1 LNVDYEHNF
10 QRKEKE
16 TRKASLMIQANKRE
30 SEMYIIQKVVKK
42 DKAFTF
48 AVIQGSQT
56 PESST
61 QRSNRFH
68 TSF

>member
-1 LNVDYEHNF
+1 
-10 QRKEKE
+10 
-16 TRKASLMIQANKRE
+16 MIQANKRE